1 MGQFINVG
9 LEQRGVWSRERER
22 ERERGRGCLGSFTE
36 SQGGRPPGWE
46 VAVKRVGTWAFAAS
60 PLILIPV

>member
-22 ERERGRGCLGSFTE
+22 ERERERMAWGPLLKASEAGPH
-36 SQGGRPPGWE
+36 GGRW
-46 VAVKRVGTWAFAAS
+46 
-60 PLILIPV
+60 L

>member
-22 ERERGRGCLGSFTE
+22 EREREDGLGSFTE
-36 SQGGRPPGWE
+36 SQ
-46 VAVKRVGTWAFAAS
+46 
-60 PLILIPV
+60 

>member
-22 ERERGRGCLGSFTE
+22 EDAWGPLLKAREAGPR
-36 SQGGRPPGWE
+36 GGRW
-46 VAVKRVGTWAFAAS
+46 
-60 PLILIPV
+60 L

>member
-22 ERERGRGCLGSFTE
+22 EREREDAWGPLLKAREAGPR
-36 SQGGRPPGWE
+36 GGRW
-46 VAVKRVGTWAFAAS
+46 
-60 PLILIPV
+60 L